1 MSVPAGGAGGELL
14 RELGAEVDSA
24 GDGAARLSIARER
37 VQLRGVRDSINGG
50 IVAALS
56 EAAFRVCLEALLEPG
71 ERLGR
76 TQEVTVAYLSAAR
89 GERTT
94 FEARLLRKGRR
105 LAVGE
110 VEVRDAGTG
119 ELNSKALVSCALV
132 PSPPAA

>member
-1 MSVPAGGAGGELL
+1 MTLAGGELL
-14 RELGAEVDSA
+14 RELGAVVEAA
-24 GDGAARLSIARER
+24 GGGTARLAIDRER

-50 IVAALS
+50 IVAALA
-56 EAAFRVCLEALLEPG
+56 EAAFRVCLEVLLEPG

-110 VEVRDAGTG
+110 VEVRDAGSG
-119 ELNSKALVSCALV
+119 ELNAKAQVSCALV
-132 PSPPAA
+132 PAPPPA